1 MACDVSPVAM
11 FINQIGIQIIW
22 RQTALS
28 PIFPT
33 LWVIVLVVWQ
43 AAGCMTVQGHPLN
56 RPQYRVA
63 PPMWIA
69 PPLHTHHI
77 YCKLSFGS
85 CLRGSR
91 RRTTLW
97 LWGAWENSFLDFAK
111 ASHTEGV
118 PWTTVYDKK
127 RPSVSS
133 SGAKKFTSKS
143 AVPPIFLQNG
153 VLHAAPGSASGSSWF
168 CIRLLLCFRQKQ
180 SYGIYQIWVKSNI
193 RIIGMAMPLS
203 KHNWW
208 NASSIFIIPDWSM
221 KPLLLNRRLG
231 FSHVDFSIASPKEAT
246 V

>member
-1 MACDVSPVAM
+1 MIHVGQGGVGGCAGWR
-11 FINQIGIQIIW
+11 GIMTMHWQCQRSSMWRGRFTDEKGNLGHHCHHHYYSYIW
-22 RQTALS
+22 SQCCQTLSLALD
-28 PIFPT
+28 
-33 LWVIVLVVWQ
+33 
-43 AAGCMTVQGHPLN
+43 
-56 RPQYRVA
+56 QYS
-63 PPMWIA
+63 
-69 PPLHTHHI
+69 
-77 YCKLSFGS
+77 KLSFGS
-85 CLRGSR
+85 CLRVSR
-91 RRTTLW
+91 CRTTLW